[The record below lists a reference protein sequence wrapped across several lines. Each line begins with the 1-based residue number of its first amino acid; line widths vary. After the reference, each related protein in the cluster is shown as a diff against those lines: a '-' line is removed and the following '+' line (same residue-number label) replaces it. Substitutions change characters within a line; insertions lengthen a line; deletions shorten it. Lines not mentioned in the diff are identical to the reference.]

1 MMPRRLTITLA
12 LLLCSLTA
20 AAPAR
25 AGGLERVPSLGH
37 VFVLMGENQGLNKL
51 TAAHS
56 PYLTGTLKPRSAYL
70 TRYTGVT
77 LGGSLANYMGMVSGK
92 FTACD
97 VADDLPSPRC
107 SHPWDSI
114 FGQLDRKGLSWRE
127 WAQSADNACDIVD
140 HGAAWSSNIYTVH
153 HMPALYLT
161 RLHGTGYDEALTPK
175 AECRRDTPAMG
186 TTAPNDTSAFDAALA
201 TGNVGRFNLVIPN
214 DCENGHDP
222 CAPTKDGVRQF
233 DDFLRREVPKIEASP
248 AFGTNGLIII
258 TYDSG
263 TSPRHKQV
271 LFDVLGPQ
279 VKPGVYGGSAYD
291 HYSLLRTM
299 EDGFGIPQ
307 HLARAAQAKAINGI
321 WK

>member
-1 MMPRRLTITLA
+1 MVTRAVLMLGVMLA
-12 LLLCSLTA
+12 VYLAS
-20 AAPAR
+20 APAASAAR
-25 AGGLERVPSLGH
+25 IEGVPAFGH

-51 TAAHS
+51 TPAHS
-56 PYLTGTLKPRSAYL
+56 PYLTGTLKPQSAYL

-77 LGGSLANYMGMVSGK
+77 LGGSLANYMGMVAGR
-92 FTACD
+92 FTTCD
-97 VADDLPSPRC
+97 AADDVPSPRC

-127 WAQSADNACDIVD
+127 WAESADNACDILD

-153 HMPALYLT
+153 HQPALYLT

-175 AECRRDTPAMG
+175 AECEHNTPTMG

-201 TGNVGRFNLVIPN
+201 TGNVGRFNLVVPN
-214 DCENGHDP
+214 DCEDGHDP
-222 CAPTKDGVRQF
+222 CAPTRDGVRQF

-248 AFGTNGLIII
+248 AFGNDGLIII

-263 TSPRHKQV
+263 TSPKHKQV
-271 LFDVLGPQ
+271 LFDVLGGQ
-279 VKPGVYGGSAYD
+279 VKPGVYGDAAYD
-291 HYSLLRTM
+291 HYSFLRTM

-307 HLARAAQAKAINGI
+307 HLARAQQAKAIAGI